1 MVGYPL
7 RSMEPVGE
15 LVAAAVVDE
24 RVWKAYGAD
33 ANDGVYLVGQPGPAL
48 AFMIFRAWKV
58 PVGFVSEEVRLIGPS
73 GRTVFRWGP
82 EARRMAGAMDVTTE
96 LDRVDGAVFDETGTY
111 VASFIIDGV
120 IVGEI
125 EFPVFVQSSAE
136 KLPKETE
143 AGLKKSD
150 VIWVGFERAGRRRTA
165 PVWFAYK
172 NGKIYVISKREPG
185 PEEQSVPGVPEA
197 QKLVVITRRKL
208 RDTSLEEFWAAQRL
222 LEGAEWETAAA
233 LLADKRKSRV
243 GSPAENIA
251 KWRGSCDI
259 AELTPN
265 VPA

>member
-1 MVGYPL
+1 
-7 RSMEPVGE
+7 MEPVGE

-24 RVWKAYGAD
+24 RVWNAYGAE
-33 ANDGVYLVGQPGPAL
+33 ANDGIYLVGQPGPAL
-48 AFMIFRAWKV
+48 PFMLFRAWKV

-73 GRTVFRWGP
+73 GRTRYRWGP
-82 EARRMAGAMDVTTE
+82 EPRRMAGAMDVTTE
-96 LDRVDGAVFDETGTY
+96 LDRVDDVVFDETGTY

-125 EFPVFVQSSAE
+125 ECPVFVQSATD

-143 AGLKKSD
+143 DGLKKSD
-150 VIWVGFERAGRRRTA
+150 VIWVGYERGGKRRTA

-185 PEEQSVPGVPEA
+185 PEEQSVPGVPDA
-197 QKLVVITRRKL
+197 QKLLVITRRKL
-208 RDTSLEEFWAAQRL
+208 RDTSLEEFTAAQRL
-222 LEGAEWETAAA
+222 LEGAEWEAAAA

-251 KWRGSCDI
+251 RWRGSCDI

-265 VPA
+265 VSA